1 MVFSCGNGI
10 AKALFSTGK
19 AEAHAVSSIHDVAAP
34 MQRRI
39 NDVGGAARGTVN
51 RCDRMCQAHWA
62 AIVMKITAAY
72 RRNFTA
78 AFQHVC
84 PPGDA
89 AEINGAHWAV
99 PHLNHIEARLILPK
113 IRAEIALRVVHRNYR
128 AILSRLPHDPPHLL
142 RAVCHKGIAKRPP
155 DPKEIHMALVMRPL
169 HTRDEGDPRKMWQAQ
184 VLRIIV
190 VIGHGDKI
198 EALMFGYFSERC
210 NIVLPIGSV

>member
-1 MVFSCGNGI
+1 MEQPVGI
-10 AKALFSTGK
+10 G
-19 AEAHAVSSIHDVAAP
+19 
-34 MQRRI
+34 
-39 NDVGGAARGTVN
+39 
-51 RCDRMCQAHWA
+51 CQV
-62 AIVMKITAAY
+62 IVMGY
-72 RRNFTA
+72 HD
-78 AFQHVC
+78 Q
-84 PPGDA
+84 
-89 AEINGAHWAV
+89 
-99 PHLNHIEARLILPK
+99 RLL
-113 IRAEIALRVVHRNYR
+113 LF
-128 AILSRLPHDPPHLL
+128 PHDPPHLL